1 MAISDCVL
9 YIVGICLRLV
19 FIFLFVPFYAFSQE
33 PASCDNLYIDL
44 DGDLS
49 VGAPDL
55 LILLT
60 AFGVD
65 FDVDGDSIPDCNDD
79 CVGAYD
85 ACGVCNGPGPT
96 VLSIDTIL
104 FTYDSVY
111 VEESDEWLVTVLD
124 SDTLLH
130 FICDSLGCTE
140 PAADNYDPY
149 LIIGGD
155 CAYDDFVCGS
165 PILYDGYSYATVP
178 IGDQC
183 WFAEN
188 LRTTRYSNGA
198 DIAFTG
204 SACFPMSQLW
214 QNTYSQARTFYGE
227 YGEMMGAPCTPCSET
242 SPVINACDPL
252 QSLEEYGRLYN
263 WYAVTDNRG
272 LCPSGWVVPNN
283 AQWDELGDFVSDQG
297 SQVGPALKSQSGWAD
312 YVNSDGVADDG
323 NGQDQF
329 GFGALPGG
337 VRGENGTFSGAG
349 SNGQWWSRSPF
360 GFFAYR
366 YRITSGGSGMSS
378 TIVDW
383 RRGSS
388 VRCVLPSN

>member
-1 MAISDCVL
+1 MFRCVL
-9 YIVGICLRLV
+9 LAVLCLPLCA
-19 FIFLFVPFYAFSQE
+19 LGQE
-33 PASCDNLYIDL
+33 SPSCDNVYIDL

-60 AFGVD
+60 AFGTD
-65 FDVDGDSIPDCNDD
+65 FDVDGDSILDCNDD
-79 CVGAYD
+79 CIGAYD
-85 ACGVCNGPGPT
+85 ECGVCNGLGPT

-104 FTYDSVY
+104 FTYDSVH
-111 VEESDEWLVTVLD
+111 VDSSDQWLVTVLD

-130 FICDSLGCTE
+130 LICDSLGCTE
-140 PAADNYDPY
+140 PSADNYDPY

-155 CAYDDFVCGS
+155 CIYDDFDCGS
-165 PILYDGYSYATVP
+165 PILYDGHFYPTVS

-188 LRTTRYSNGA
+188 LRTTHYSNGA
-198 DIAFTG
+198 DIAITG

-214 QNTYSQARTFYGE
+214 QNTYSQAKTVYGE
-227 YGEMMGAPCTPCSET
+227 YGEMMGAPCTPCSES
-242 SPVINACDPL
+242 SPTINACDPD
-252 QSLEEYGRLYN
+252 QSLNEYGRLYN

-283 AQWDELGDFVSDQG
+283 AQWDGLLDYVSGEGFQTG
-297 SQVGPALKSQSGWAD
+297 SALKSQAGWAQH
-312 YVNSDGVADDG
+312 VNSDGVAEDG
-323 NGQDQF
+323 NGEDVF

-337 VRGENGTFSGAG
+337 VRGENGNFSGAG
-349 SNGQWWSRSPF
+349 SNGQWWSRTPF
-360 GFFAYR
+360 GFFAHR
-366 YRITSGGSGMSS
+366 YRLTSSGSEMSS